1 MSKVRNIDNMAFHVI
16 GHESVIFNIK
26 PLQYVVDAESF
37 DKAVVK
43 LTVTLVNGHLL
54 LLCDFMEALDRLAT
68 LLEDYKLQR
77 TVVRDACEEGAIFYS
92 VDHRRSLNETLSLHT
107 RINEQGCIDLNSLT
121 IKVPYV
127 YRYQNG
133 KFEVDPNLIVNHLRD
148 FLDNASCIFNRG

>member
-1 MSKVRNIDNMAFHVI
+1 MSKVRNIDNMAFHIV

-37 DKAVVK
+37 DKVVIK

-54 LLCDFMEALDRLAT
+54 LLCDFMEALDKLGT
-68 LLEDYKLQR
+68 LLESYKLHR
-77 TVVRDACEEGAIFYS
+77 IVVRDTCEEGAIRYS
-92 VDHRRSLNETLSLHT
+92 VDYRRTLNNTLSLHT
-107 RINEQGCIDLNSLT
+107 RINEQGCIDINSLT

-133 KFEVDPNLIVNHLRD
+133 KFEVDPNLIVNYLRD
-148 FLDNASCIFNRG
+148 FLDHASCIFNRG

>member
-16 GHESVIFNIK
+16 GHEDVIFNIK

-37 DKAVVK
+37 DKVVVK

-54 LLCDFMEALDRLAT
+54 LLCDFMDALDRLGT

-77 TVVRDACEEGAIFYS
+77 IVVKDAYEKDAIRYS
-92 VDHRRSLNETLSLHT
+92 VDHKRTLNQTLSLHT
-107 RINEQGCIDLNSLT
+107 RINEQGVVDLDSLT

-133 KFEVDPNLIVNHLRD
+133 KFEVDPNLIVNYLRD
-148 FLDNASCIFNRG
+148 FLDHASCIFNRG

>member
-1 MSKVRNIDNMAFHVI
+1 MSKVRNIDNMAFHVV

-26 PLQYVVDAESF
+26 PLQYVIDAESF
-37 DKAVVK
+37 DKVVVK
-43 LTVTLVNGHLL
+43 LTVTLVNGHTL
-54 LLCDFMEALDRLAT
+54 LLCDFMDALDRLGT

-77 TVVRDACEEGAIFYS
+77 IVVRDVPGDGAIRYS
-92 VDHRRSLNETLSLHT
+92 VDHRRTLNQTLSLHT
-107 RINEQGCIDLNSLT
+107 RINEQGVIDLDSLT